1 MKKYFAL
8 IVFAALAAVSCTDSL
23 SEDKASVSNNGTVF
37 TLRLAPITKATVDVS
52 GSSYDLKWTDGDKI
66 AFKLSD
72 DSTVESSVSVSGSKA
87 TVSVDLTGGKTIV
100 DAWYPSNGMVKPT
113 AIAEYQSATSV
124 NVPLQMSSLSGN
136 TITFEDIVPWAVVR
150 VSLSSP
156 SATRIGSARTLSFV
170 KLKNNNA
177 GHSPESV
184 QINTAET
191 LSDAVL
197 TYDFVV
203 PVADGNTFEVIVR
216 DSDGKEYRRKQ
227 SSTADVAARKVF
239 TLPQINDVDDTGKYI
254 WIMDG
259 TDGPVA
265 NPLTA
270 NAPFSYPFRA
280 QTDYFTTMERG
291 SGHWT
296 QTAWVQDAGSYTYR
310 FGLAFSLNV
319 SGKGQAVNTW
329 GTLEESKTTI
339 NGSANQVMRF
349 PVHTGNYPIFA
360 VKMSQLSTLGN
371 SRSFKLDVNS
381 TSDPSTPGTNT
392 YIGRYMPVTY
402 SGSTTSNTTLSE
414 DGSVGVYYF
423 DLSNNAKFKNGSTSA
438 TEVMP
443 NSRTLH
449 FTTWQLQIPDV
460 KFDAAQDPLPACDFY
475 WAGFFNSVSELE
487 TFAAAH

>member
-52 GSSYDLKWTDGDKI
+52 GSTYDLKWTDGDKI

-100 DAWYPSNGMVKPT
+100 DAWYPSNSMVKPA

-239 TLPQINDVDDTGKYI
+239 TLPQINDVDDTGKHVWYFGTSNGANTSESPLNY
-254 WIMDG
+254 WYPGTGGSTMDHTTYADHATVTTADQSSG
-259 TDGPVA
+259 SMTKFRGDLRLILNKAYSSDGSSTSTARSTAFPQYYGANKVA
-265 NPLTA
+265 A
-270 NAPFSYPFRA
+270 GQVPFVA
-280 QTDYFTTMERG
+280 
-291 SGHWT
+291 
-296 QTAWVQDAGSYTYR
+296 
-310 FGLAFSLNV
+310 
-319 SGKGQAVNTW
+319 
-329 GTLEESKTTI
+329 
-339 NGSANQVMRF
+339 
-349 PVHTGNYPIFA
+349 VHTGNYPVFA
-360 VKMSQLSTLGN
+360 VKMSNPTKFGSSRNLALDTASDGPDGLTDPGLSGN
-371 SRSFKLDVNS
+371 VGNGNNKYTFLSSADEAADVSVLYYNLSGQTFATKSAPNTMILPFK
-381 TSDPSTPGTNT
+381 
-392 YIGRYMPVTY
+392 
-402 SGSTTSNTTLSE
+402 
-414 DGSVGVYYF
+414 
-423 DLSNNAKFKNGSTSA
+423 
-438 TEVMP
+438 
-443 NSRTLH
+443 
-449 FTTWQLQIPDV
+449 TWQFKFADIQYASAQVSAPTYDV
-460 KFDAAQDPLPACDFY
+460 Y

-487 TFAAAH
+487 AFAAAH